1 MSSEN
6 IHEGGIGSNSM
17 ELIEI
22 QLNGEVHQI
31 EKTASVLD
39 LVNSMPLESAA
50 VAVERN
56 RAIVPKS
63 QHGDTLLQP
72 GDHIEIVTI
81 VGGG

>member
-6 IHEGGIGSNSM
+6 IHEGGIESNSM

-50 VAVERN
+50 VAVEHR
-56 RAIVPKS
+56 R
-63 QHGDTLLQP
+63 
-72 GDHIEIVTI
+72 
-81 VGGG
+81 GGGPLSLVTR